1 MNHVMESVMKCLLG
15 LLFAWFSVSQAM
27 AACEGIYQ
35 HQINTLQGQKINLC
49 QYQDVP
55 ILVVNTASK
64 CGFAPQFERLE
75 ALSAKYQGKLLV
87 LGFPSNDFKQELAS
101 DKQIG
106 DFCKLTYGVKF
117 PMASKSSV
125 VGPQANALYKDLIAL
140 TREPPLW
147 NFHKYLILPHEEA
160 VLSFSSDVS
169 PDSPKIMRIL
179 TPYLK

>member
-1 MNHVMESVMKCLLG
+1 MKYCLG
-15 LLFAWFSVSQAM
+15 LLVSLFYASHAM

-35 HQINTLQGQKINLC
+35 HQVNTLQGQKLNLC
-49 QYQDVP
+49 QYQNVP

-64 CGFAPQFERLE
+64 CGFAPQFEKLE

-87 LGFPSNDFKQELAS
+87 LGFPSNDFKQEFKS

-117 PMASKSSV
+117 PMATKSSV
-125 VGPQANALYKDLIAL
+125 VGPQANALYQDLIAL

-147 NFHKYLILPHEEA
+147 NFHKYLILPHEQA
-160 VLSFSSDVS
+160 VFAFSSDVS
-169 PDSPKIMRIL
+169 PDSAKIMNLL